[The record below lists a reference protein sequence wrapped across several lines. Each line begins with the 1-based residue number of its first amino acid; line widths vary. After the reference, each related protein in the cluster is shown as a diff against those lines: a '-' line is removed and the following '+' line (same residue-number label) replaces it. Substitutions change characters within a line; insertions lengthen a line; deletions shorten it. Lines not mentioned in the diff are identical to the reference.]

1 MTPSRRRICRP
12 LIRRI
17 FNSFAASTTMKS
29 GASRQAIV
37 KMVGRMLQKEVASLC
52 SNKSES
58 VLGKKPSN
66 EMGNFFDLI
75 NAIIKELQFRAPTLL
90 SLLKWALKTRRARQ
104 NCNVIMAMIISIIC
118 KNRRSS
124 VSLFQ
129 NNFINSIH
137 RSFWRTSML
146 ILLFILLIKIIFNN
160 GYISI
165 FKNWGSACLTIEL

>member
-12 LIRRI
+12 LIRRN
-17 FNSFAASTTMKS
+17 FSSFAATTMKS

-66 EMGNFFDLI
+66 EMGNFIDLI
-75 NAIIKELQFRAPTLL
+75 NAIIKELQFRASTLL

-104 NCNVIMAMIISIIC
+104 NCNVIMVMIVSIIC

-129 NNFINSIH
+129 NIV
-137 RSFWRTSML
+137 TL
-146 ILLFILLIKIIFNN
+146 ILYTGHSSKQV
-160 GYISI
+160 S
-165 FKNWGSACLTIEL
+165 